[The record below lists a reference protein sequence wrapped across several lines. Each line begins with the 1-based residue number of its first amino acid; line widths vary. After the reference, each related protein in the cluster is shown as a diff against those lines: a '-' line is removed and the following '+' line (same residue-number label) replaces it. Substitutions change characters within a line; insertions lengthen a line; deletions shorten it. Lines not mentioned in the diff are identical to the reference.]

1 MLLLLATTPT
11 SATSLLPKPRGFGAG
26 VLLSLGGVNAGSPQ
40 RVVSGHVG
48 VGLSE
53 YFMLREVVES
63 GTACDLPGVS
73 IKYSPFLSCM
83 WKAVSKG
90 FVDHTK
96 ATFVADGLRN
106 GFMAGVDVSSL
117 RGHRWFKNYP
127 RALEFR
133 NQVTTANTKRV
144 QGGKTI
150 NLGLWTSALAT
161 LVRSTFDSSA
171 IAPQNAVDKPLEPE
185 AQRPCTDHTRT
196 GLNAATSLDFLGHS
210 LDTYNEIARF
220 FKQDYFMHVSDVE
233 AAFPMLPFHPSLW
246 QYLMFRFFD
255 TDDTD
260 KLSLFMHVCGDF
272 GTRGMPG
279 VFKIFFSDVLVNMAR
294 CEQVLTLPMPIYVD
308 DMGLIGPDRLVVIAE
323 MRVFQE
329 WSTTVCGVL
338 FKIIKDRM
346 ASQCQLMI
354 GFWWDSPSLT
364 RTLPEQKLLL
374 YLDMLLDFST
384 RPKLTLKDLQ
394 CCAGRM
400 QRAIMTLPPG
410 AACLLLGI
418 FLLMA
423 GLRLPWH
430 SRRTNKGVRDDMK
443 WLHKLLKINLGRG
456 FYSLSNF
463 GVAPETATDAS
474 KSKKYTGGGYVS
486 ACGRYGWFKYGT
498 SAARHCI
505 DFLEGDTFS
514 VCFDRMGECWRQKI
528 VPVRIDNQA
537 FLGSLQKGRSK
548 VERLN
553 VLVREAFANCL
564 RFQCILQP
572 TWISSKDNWLADL
585 LSRLEGYL
593 LFVAEAYR
601 TGFWSPDVVPQ
612 PHPTNGT
619 VRVLPENR
627 GLLAEGFDAA
637 ADAHRPCVEDPGIQF
652 GKRVKMC
659 ACGGPATTHGCNMLA
674 APNSEYCNS
683 CVWDSM
689 GHGCFCSCYGCTGDE
704 HASIGEKTNGE
715 TTKSTVAR
723 RGHRRVMPGMRTVIM
738 FMLPLMQVVASA
750 PGQSTGAADK
760 VPYARASLLEGAPQA
775 SADWAR
781 EILDNRLSASSWR
794 TVNAGLK
801 LWRAVAEQNGWPAII
816 STDDPLRGGKL
827 ITWVHSMVA
836 DSSLTYKSIDGYIW
850 GVRKWQ
856 ELQEQADPTP
866 GILGWHTFM
875 QSVKVLTWQPGEPH
889 KATPLDVI
897 ERIIDD
903 TDQTD
908 FGQVQLV
915 VVMLTQLYTFSR
927 SECPCPKS
935 FTGADSFDTSKHWR
949 VCDFDVMIIC
959 SLACVLVRFQAIKQ
973 DPRVERPRGRGDG
986 DWSVVGAVVK
996 NTKWCLVTW
1005 LVLLNNFHGPRADK
1019 EAPMFVDPRD
1029 RTRPY
1034 LYRMLNDDLVRRQK
1048 RVGVPEDELTHSH
1061 GLRVRGYNE
1070 TKETLGKSIA
1080 GAHGGWAQKED
1091 AEASGNSRYD
1101 RFLLSMVIRIAACI
1115 AHVDLGVL
1123 GESSEEPGSSV
1134 VPSGT
1139 IRERA
1144 AGPSSTRMTRHAVV
1158 PVDGDVDGD
1167 MSMAMPAALM
1177 TPTHGGAHRE
1187 LPSGWTR
1194 ERRVPPSGRAYYVY
1208 HGPDGE
1214 RAQSLPAAWRVA
1226 ADEDHGTDSDPFAS
1240 EVEDEQEAVAGD
1252 EPVAD
1257 AQGAQLAVSAAE
1269 SEQEAVAGEEP
1280 VADAQEAQLAV
1291 SDAESDA
1298 DEQPEVVEEQ
1308 EGAVGP
1314 AMRRCG
1320 TLGCTYDDFHLGP
1333 HSFQLVDGPRRRNGL
1348 LGGPPL
1354 TAIATQSPPRI

>member
-423 GLRLPWH
+423 GL
-430 SRRTNKGVRDDMK
+430 
-443 WLHKLLKINLGRG
+443 
-456 FYSLSNF
+456 
-463 GVAPETATDAS
+463 
-474 KSKKYTGGGYVS
+474 KKV
-486 ACGRYGWFKYGT
+486 
-498 SAARHCI
+498 
-505 DFLEGDTFS
+505 
-514 VCFDRMGECWRQKI
+514 
-528 VPVRIDNQA
+528 
-537 FLGSLQKGRSK
+537 
-548 VERLN
+548 
-553 VLVREAFANCL
+553 
-564 RFQCILQP
+564 
-572 TWISSKDNWLADL
+572 
-585 LSRLEGYL
+585 
-593 LFVAEAYR
+593 
-601 TGFWSPDVVPQ
+601 
-612 PHPTNGT
+612 
-619 VRVLPENR
+619 
-627 GLLAEGFDAA
+627 
-637 ADAHRPCVEDPGIQF
+637 
-652 GKRVKMC
+652 
-659 ACGGPATTHGCNMLA
+659 
-674 APNSEYCNS
+674 
-683 CVWDSM
+683 
-689 GHGCFCSCYGCTGDE
+689 
-704 HASIGEKTNGE
+704 
-715 TTKSTVAR
+715 
-723 RGHRRVMPGMRTVIM
+723 
-738 FMLPLMQVVASA
+738 
-750 PGQSTGAADK
+750 
-760 VPYARASLLEGAPQA
+760 
-775 SADWAR
+775 
-781 EILDNRLSASSWR
+781 
-794 TVNAGLK
+794 
-801 LWRAVAEQNGWPAII
+801 
-816 STDDPLRGGKL
+816 
-827 ITWVHSMVA
+827 
-836 DSSLTYKSIDGYIW
+836 
-850 GVRKWQ
+850 
-856 ELQEQADPTP
+856 
-866 GILGWHTFM
+866 
-875 QSVKVLTWQPGEPH
+875 
-889 KATPLDVI
+889 
-897 ERIIDD
+897 
-903 TDQTD
+903 
-908 FGQVQLV
+908 
-915 VVMLTQLYTFSR
+915 
-927 SECPCPKS
+927 
-935 FTGADSFDTSKHWR
+935 
-949 VCDFDVMIIC
+949 
-959 SLACVLVRFQAIKQ
+959 
-973 DPRVERPRGRGDG
+973 
-986 DWSVVGAVVK
+986 
-996 NTKWCLVTW
+996 
-1005 LVLLNNFHGPRADK
+1005 
-1019 EAPMFVDPRD
+1019 
-1029 RTRPY
+1029 
-1034 LYRMLNDDLVRRQK
+1034 
-1048 RVGVPEDELTHSH
+1048 
-1061 GLRVRGYNE
+1061 
-1070 TKETLGKSIA
+1070 
-1080 GAHGGWAQKED
+1080 
-1091 AEASGNSRYD
+1091 
-1101 RFLLSMVIRIAACI
+1101 
-1115 AHVDLGVL
+1115 
-1123 GESSEEPGSSV
+1123 
-1134 VPSGT
+1134 
-1139 IRERA
+1139 
-1144 AGPSSTRMTRHAVV
+1144 
-1158 PVDGDVDGD
+1158 
-1167 MSMAMPAALM
+1167 
-1177 TPTHGGAHRE
+1177 
-1187 LPSGWTR
+1187 
-1194 ERRVPPSGRAYYVY
+1194 
-1208 HGPDGE
+1208 
-1214 RAQSLPAAWRVA
+1214 
-1226 ADEDHGTDSDPFAS
+1226 
-1240 EVEDEQEAVAGD
+1240 
-1252 EPVAD
+1252 
-1257 AQGAQLAVSAAE
+1257 
-1269 SEQEAVAGEEP
+1269 
-1280 VADAQEAQLAV
+1280 
-1291 SDAESDA
+1291 
-1298 DEQPEVVEEQ
+1298 
-1308 EGAVGP
+1308 
-1314 AMRRCG
+1314 
-1320 TLGCTYDDFHLGP
+1320 
-1333 HSFQLVDGPRRRNGL
+1333 
-1348 LGGPPL
+1348 
-1354 TAIATQSPPRI
+1354 